1 MTEIVQHQ
9 ISALCCGSVVIA
21 FVGFCMQIKDC
32 WSLRGCKRKRNASF
46 TKDVPLRV
54 QCLHYHELI
63 TPYTLQWQLLLKATN
78 YPLPLQHPF
87 LY

>member
-1 MTEIVQHQ
+1 MIEIVQHH

-21 FVGFCMQIKDC
+21 FVGFCMQTKGC
-32 WSLRGCKRKRNASF
+32 WSLRGCKRNASF

-54 QCLHYHELI
+54 QCLDYHELI
-63 TPYTLQWQLLLKATN
+63 TPYTRQRQLLLKANN
-78 YPLPLQHPF
+78 YLLPLQHPF